1 MVGSYG
7 DAVVMLQQMR
17 ELGFKIPLYTRGDVV
32 SQSFLSLAK
41 NPALGNGAIEA
52 TNWDPTYA
60 AYPGIEQAY
69 QAAYGADAQ
78 SYAVQAYL
86 GVQLIAKAVAAGGG
100 SPADIQKALS
110 SIDWSSPLGPVK
122 FDDHHQA
129 HPDLFLNTFRSG
141 KIVQLATLPTSS

>member
-7 DAVVMLQQMR
+7 DAVVMLEQMR
-17 ELGFKIPLYTRGDVV
+17 ELGIKIPLYTRGDVV
-32 SQSFLSLAK
+32 SQSFLGLAK
-41 NPALGNGAIEA
+41 NPALGDGTIEA

-60 AYPGIEQAY
+60 AYPQIEAAY
-69 QAAYGADAQ
+69 QAAYGSAAQ
-78 SYAVQAYL
+78 STAVQAYL

-100 SPADIQKALS
+100 SSAGIQKALS

-141 KIVQLATLPTSS
+141 KIVQLEKLPTSS